1 MVVIL
6 HHPNAEYSY
15 HILLRTVLIQGVT
28 TNLSDCDNIDHK
40 AISTD
45 NYIDLPVGGTTQ
57 LSVQGLA
64 VYVEPCKNKT
74 LNSRKKYTDLVTLV
88 AGGEYPEIS

>member
-1 MVVIL
+1 MDVKLDMVVIL

-28 TNLSDCDNIDHK
+28 TNLSDCDN
-40 AISTD
+40 
-45 NYIDLPVGGTTQ
+45 IDLPVGGTTQ